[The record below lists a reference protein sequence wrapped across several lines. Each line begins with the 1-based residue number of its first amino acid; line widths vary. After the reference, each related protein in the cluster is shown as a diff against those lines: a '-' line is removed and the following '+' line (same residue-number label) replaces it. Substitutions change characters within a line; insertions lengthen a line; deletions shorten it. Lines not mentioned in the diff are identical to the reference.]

1 MEKLFNRAT
10 VLTGLATAMVS
21 GSLLVPGLSF
31 SAQAQTSTAE
41 ETSPPTETTESA
53 PGSESQTSTEE
64 TSPPAETTESAPA
77 TEADAAA
84 TGLDAYTYA
93 DLFTIGL
100 PAGWQATEQA
110 DSPQVVLTNDGDAV
124 PPAETARI
132 EITWYDQPP
141 EVVVARLL
149 NDLKENGYRVSR
161 YEPEGIDNT
170 TALNIWISDLPN
182 DLPNAFMSYIGYA
195 DTTAAV
201 VSYYTAPNPSLESLL
216 VEVHESFERMD

>member
-1 MEKLFNRAT
+1 MGKRFNCAV
-10 VLTGLATAMVS
+10 VLPGLATTVVA
-21 GSLLVPGLSF
+21 GSLLMPGLGCA
-31 SAQAQTSTAE
+31 AQAQTATPE
-41 ETSPPTETTESA
+41 EPSPA
-53 PGSESQTSTEE
+53 
-64 TSPPAETTESAPA
+64 AETIENEPSSVEDATDTSLAP
-77 TEADAAA
+77 
-84 TGLDAYTYA
+84 YTYA

-100 PAGWQATEQA
+100 PTGWQATEQA
-110 DSPQVVLTNDGDAV
+110 DSPQVVLTNDGGAV

-141 EVVVARLL
+141 EVVVAWLL

-170 TALNIWISDLPN
+170 TALNIWLSDLPD

-201 VSYYTAPNPSLESLL
+201 VSYYTAPSSTLEPLL
-216 VEVHESFERMD
+216 VQIHESFQRLD

>member
-1 MEKLFNRAT
+1 MEKPFNRAA
-10 VLTGLATAMVS
+10 VLQGLATAMVS

-31 SAQAQTSTAE
+31 AAQAQTSA
-41 ETSPPTETTESA
+41 TEDAS
-53 PGSESQTSTEE
+53 S
-64 TSPPAETTESAPA
+64 PAETTESAPA
-77 TEADAAA
+77 TEPDAAA
-84 TGLDAYTYA
+84 KTGLDSYTYA

-110 DSPQVVLTNDGDAV
+110 DSPQVVLTNDGGAV

-149 NDLKENGYRVSR
+149 NDLRENGYRVSR

-170 TALNIWISDLPN
+170 TALNIWLSDLPD

-201 VSYYTAPNPSLESLL
+201 VSYYTAPSPTLEPLL
-216 VEVHESFERMD
+216 VQIHESFQRLD